1 MIPGEPGAGF
11 SAGAENFRVNRE
23 TARRAARYQ
32 VHHHHPTRD
41 ETMNDLSELRH
52 IFPFLIPIVAIVM
65 GVGIGMLAIWIDY
78 RKKREIFELHHK
90 ERLLAIERGMEVPA
104 LPEAL
109 FDGGRRPAAVTG
121 PGDYL
126 RRGLLWLLV
135 GMAITA
141 ALAMSESVSRAVWGL
156 IPIAVGMAYL
166 IFYATDVRMRRA
178 GGEGLIARQPEK

>member
-1 MIPGEPGAGF
+1 MHDF
-11 SAGAENFRVNRE
+11 V
-23 TARRAARYQ
+23 
-32 VHHHHPTRD
+32 
-41 ETMNDLSELRH
+41 DLKH
-52 IFPFLIPIVAIVM
+52 IMPFLIPIVAIVM

-109 FDGGRRPAAVTG
+109 FEGGRRPAAVTG

-135 GMAITA
+135 GMAIAT
-141 ALAMSESVSRAVWGL
+141 ALAVSENVSRAAWGL
-156 IPIAVGMAYL
+156 IPIAVGLAYL
-166 IFYATDVRMRRA
+166 IFYATDVRMRRD